1 MATVLSIEMR
11 ENLTFT
17 DCIKVKSFVSAET
30 FASLGCHAAQI
41 GSYRRFGTS
50 YVCLLQEPSC
60 PRIIYAA

>member
-30 FASLGCHAAQI
+30 FASLGCHAPQI
-41 GSYRRFGTS
+41 GPPIKMLD
-50 YVCLLQEPSC
+50 VL
-60 PRIIYAA
+60 